1 MNNRAISGA
10 IAVLVILLV
19 LPFFMFRIDEG
30 EQGIITVFGKP
41 KAEPLTEPG
50 LHFRLP
56 YWNLHRFEKRIL
68 RWDGDATSPL
78 NTSEQTFI
86 YLDTTARWRIID
98 PLQFYTSVK
107 TINQARLRLDDII
120 DSVVRNQVS
129 TNPLIEM
136 VRNSNR
142 DPEMPPTS
150 AFGEDGA
157 TEDRKW
163 EDVALG
169 RDQIMEKIITEAKPI
184 LKDKMGIELI
194 DVRIKRLNY
203 IESVE
208 KSIFD
213 RMIAERKRIA
223 QRYRSEGEGE
233 AANILGSME
242 RELKEIRSEA
252 YRKAQEVEGQADAE
266 ATRIYAEAFNRDPE
280 FYAFLQTLSSYRNT
294 LGKKTRLITT
304 TSGDYFKYFEEDGSK

>member
-1 MNNRAISGA
+1 MIVGA
-10 IAVLVILLV
+10 IALLV
-19 LPFFMFRIDEG
+19 VLLMLPLFMFRIDEG

-41 KAEPLTEPG
+41 QDAALTEPG

-56 YWNLHRFEKRIL
+56 WWKLNRFEKRIL
-68 RWDGDATSPL
+68 RWDGDAGSPL
-78 NTSEQTFI
+78 NTTEQTFI
-86 YLDTTARWRIID
+86 YLDTTARWRIVD

-120 DSVVRNQVS
+120 DSVVRTKVS
-129 TNPLIEM
+129 NHALIDI

-142 DPEMPPTS
+142 EPAMPSIS

-157 TEDRKW
+157 SEERKW
-163 EDVALG
+163 EEVRLG
-169 RDQIMEKIITEAKPI
+169 RLKIMEDVIAEARPI
-184 LKDKMGIELI
+184 LAEKMGIELI

-213 RMIAERKRIA
+213 RMVAERKRIA

-233 AANILGSME
+233 AANILGSMD
-242 RELKEIRSEA
+242 RELKEIQSEA
-252 YRKAQEVEGQADAE
+252 YRLAQEIEGKADAE
-266 ATRIYAEAFNRDPE
+266 ATAIYADAFNRDPE
-280 FYAFLQTLSSYRNT
+280 FYAFLQTLNSYRNT
-294 LGKKTRLITT
+294 VGAKTRLITT
-304 TSGDYFKYFEEDGSK
+304 TKGDYFKYLDEDGSK